1 MFPLSF
7 FHMSDFLTAIYVL
20 NFLIAFTVIFL
31 ERKNPSKTLAWI
43 MVLFLLPGFGIF
55 FYFLFSQN
63 ISRQKLFRLTTFE
76 EANISNSLFH
86 QMSDIKN
93 KIYVFERPEAEKW
106 SDMIR
111 LNQSYGWAYFTQDN
125 SVRIFTD
132 GNDKFQQLFADIA
145 NARHSINVMYYILK
159 PDATGR
165 AMMNLLTQKAKEG
178 LEVRLLVDALGGR
191 SLSQQHFEE
200 LKAAGGKVAMFFPLK
215 LKWINMKLNYRNH
228 RKLVIIDGEIGYI
241 GGFNVANEY
250 VGKSKRFGNWRDTH
264 LRLTGGCVQ
273 DIDARFVLDWRFASK
288 EDLVMS
294 HNFYPLDDANGNS
307 GVQILSSGPDS
318 PNTEIRT
325 AYLKMIASAKKSICI
340 QTPYFIP
347 DESIL
352 EALKMAALSGV
363 DVRLMIPC
371 MPDHMFVYWATYS
384 YAGILL
390 NSGAKV
396 YIYENGFLHAKTI
409 TVDDEISSVGSANFD
424 IRSFSLN
431 FEANAMIFDSD
442 VAYEMRRIFEE
453 DMRHSSQLTKQAYRN
468 RSLVI
473 KFKESISRL
482 LSDLL

>member
-1 MFPLSF
+1 MFSTSL
-7 FHMSDFLTAIYVL
+7 FHMSSFLTVLYVV

-31 ERKNPSKTLAWI
+31 EHKNPSKTLAWI
-43 MVLFLLPGFGIF
+43 MVLFLLPGFGILL
-55 FYFLFSQN
+55 YFLFSQN

-93 KIYVFERPEAEKW
+93 KIYVFARPEAEKW

-111 LNQSYGWAYFTQDN
+111 LNQTYNWSYFTQDN
-125 SVRIFTD
+125 SLQIFTD
-132 GNDKFQQLFADIA
+132 GNEKFRSLFADIE
-145 NARHSINVMYYILK
+145 NASHSINVMYYILK
-159 PDATGR
+159 PDTTGR
-165 AMMNLLTQKAKEG
+165 TLMRLLTQKAKEG

-191 SLSQQHFEE
+191 SLSQQHFDE

-215 LKWINMKLNYRNH
+215 LKWVNLKLNYRNH
-228 RKLVIIDGEIGYI
+228 RKIVVIDGEIGYI

-264 LRLTGGCVQ
+264 LRLVGGCVQ
-273 DIDARFVLDWRFASK
+273 DLDSRFVLDWRFASK
-288 EDLVMS
+288 EDLVMAHS
-294 HNFYPLDDANGNS
+294 FYPLQETGS
-307 GVQILSSGPDS
+307 TTGVQILSCGPDS

-325 AYLKMIASAKKSICI
+325 AYLKMITSAKKSICI

-352 EALKMAALSGV
+352 EALKMAAMSGV
-363 DVRLMIPC
+363 DVRVMIPC
-371 MPDHMFVYWATYS
+371 MPDHMFVYWATYC

-424 IRSFSLN
+424 IRSFTLN
-431 FEANAMIFDSD
+431 FEANAMIYDAD
-442 VAYEMRRIFEE
+442 IAVQMRQIFEE
-453 DMRHSSQLTKQAYRN
+453 DMRCCRQLTRQAYRN
-468 RSLVI
+468 RSLLI

-482 LSDLL
+482 LSELL

>member
-1 MFPLSF
+1 MFSTSL
-7 FHMSDFLTAIYVL
+7 FHMSSFLTVLYVV

-31 ERKNPSKTLAWI
+31 EHKNPSKTLAWI
-43 MVLFLLPGFGIF
+43 MVLFLLPGFGILL
-55 FYFLFSQN
+55 YFLFSQN

-93 KIYVFERPEAEKW
+93 KIYVFARPEAEKW

-111 LNQSYGWAYFTQDN
+111 LNQTYNWSYFTQDN
-125 SVRIFTD
+125 SLQIFTD
-132 GNDKFQQLFADIA
+132 GNEKFRSLFADIE
-145 NARHSINVMYYILK
+145 NASHSINVMYYILK
-159 PDATGR
+159 PDTTGR
-165 AMMNLLTQKAKEG
+165 TLMRLLTQKAKEG

-191 SLSQQHFEE
+191 SLSQQHFDD

-215 LKWINMKLNYRNH
+215 LKWVNLKLNYRNH
-228 RKLVIIDGEIGYI
+228 RKIVVIDGEIGYI

-264 LRLTGGCVQ
+264 LRLVGGCVQ
-273 DIDARFVLDWRFASK
+273 DLDSRFVLDWRFASK
-288 EDLVMS
+288 EDLVMAHS
-294 HNFYPLDDANGNS
+294 FYPLQETGS
-307 GVQILSSGPDS
+307 TTGVQILSCGPDS

-325 AYLKMIASAKKSICI
+325 AYLKMITSAKKSICI

-352 EALKMAALSGV
+352 EALKMAAMSGV
-363 DVRLMIPC
+363 DVRVMIPC
-371 MPDHMFVYWATYS
+371 MPDHMFVYWATYC

-424 IRSFSLN
+424 IRSFTLN
-431 FEANAMIFDSD
+431 FEANAMIYDAD
-442 VAYEMRRIFEE
+442 IAVQMRQIFEE
-453 DMRHSSQLTKQAYRN
+453 DMRCCRQLTRQAYRN
-468 RSLVI
+468 RSLLI

-482 LSDLL
+482 LSELL